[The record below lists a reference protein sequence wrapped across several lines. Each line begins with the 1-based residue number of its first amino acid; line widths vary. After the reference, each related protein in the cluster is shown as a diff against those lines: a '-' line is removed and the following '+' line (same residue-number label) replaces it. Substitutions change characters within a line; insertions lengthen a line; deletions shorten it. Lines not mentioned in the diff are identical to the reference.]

1 MRLIEA
7 IVFGVVQGTT
17 EFIPVSSS
25 AHLRVVP
32 KIFGW
37 ADPGAGFTAVLQLGT
52 TAAVLLAFRHD
63 LRYLARGAARLLERR
78 GGDIGDDARV
88 ARAVIVGSLPILLI
102 GAVLAPVV
110 EGPFRNLALI
120 AVALGVGR
128 LLPELA
134 PHATRWPYALL
145 GVGFALYGI
154 AMFLLGT
161 RRMGAFDRTTWS
173 TSARSSEDRMLLA
186 FMAAG
191 TILGLGTLAVIVA
204 Q

>member
-1 MRLIEA
+1 MNEEGDRRDDD
-7 IVFGVVQGTT
+7 G
-17 EFIPVSSS
+17 
-25 AHLRVVP
+25 
-32 KIFGW
+32 
-37 ADPGAGFTAVLQLGT
+37 ADRRTSLAGERT
-52 TAAVLLAFRHD
+52 LLAWWRT
-63 LRYLARGAARLLERR
+63 
-78 GGDIGDDARV
+78 
-88 ARAVIVGSLPILLI
+88 
-102 GAVLAPVV
+102 
-110 EGPFRNLALI
+110 ALTAI

>member
-1 MRLIEA
+1 MLDA
-7 IVFGVVQGTT
+7 VG
-17 EFIPVSSS
+17 
-25 AHLRVVP
+25 
-32 KIFGW
+32 
-37 ADPGAGFTAVLQLGT
+37 ADEDRTDVDGAERRTSLAGERT
-52 TAAVLLAFRHD
+52 LLAWWRTG
-63 LRYLARGAARLLERR
+63 LTA
-78 GGDIGDDARV
+78 
-88 ARAVIVGSLPILLI
+88 
-102 GAVLAPVV
+102 
-110 EGPFRNLALI
+110 I

-161 RRMGAFDRTTWS
+161 RRLG
-173 TSARSSEDRMLLA
+173 TSDRSSEDRTLVA
-186 FMAAG
+186 FMGAG